1 MKKGKVL
8 CVYSPK
14 GGVGKSI
21 ISANIA
27 GSSYLMGK
35 RTLLIDAD
43 LYDGGLSLFVN
54 KEIKKNIYT
63 LSNDIKN
70 NKYESILDYVYNYN
84 EGLDILCSTKIA
96 QQHYNTFKERFEGY
110 PIRVEVLSRFK
121 TPKQQKQIIEDAKN
135 IYDFIVIDTNSSYND
150 FNENIFN
157 LCDEVLLILTND
169 IVNIKN
175 MKNVITMF
183 NDIGIYKYKVLYNSA
198 FDFKDQYFSYEE
210 MIDIIGANIDYT
222 ILREGFFKNITGYLF
237 NNKIPILYK
246 NNDVQYYSL
255 LNKCNLIIN
264 DME

>member
-54 KEIKKNIYT
+54 EEIKKNIYT

-84 EGLDILCSTKIA
+84 EGLDLLCSTKIQLEA
-96 QQHYNTFKERFEGY
+96 SLIKEKY
-110 PIRVEVLSRFK
+110 MDK
-121 TPKQQKQIIEDAKN
+121 IIEDAKN

-210 MIDIIGANIDYT
+210 MIEIIGANIDYT

>member
-54 KEIKKNIYT
+54 EEIKKNIYT

-84 EGLDILCSTKIA
+84 EGLDILCSTKIQLEA
-96 QQHYNTFKERFEGY
+96 SLIKEKY
-110 PIRVEVLSRFK
+110 MDKV
-121 TPKQQKQIIEDAKN
+121 IEDAKN

>member
-54 KEIKKNIYT
+54 EEIKKNIYT

-84 EGLDILCSTKIA
+84 EGLDILCSTKIQLEA
-96 QQHYNTFKERFEGY
+96 SLIKEKY
-110 PIRVEVLSRFK
+110 MDK
-121 TPKQQKQIIEDAKN
+121 IIEDAKN
-135 IYDFIVIDTNSSYND
+135 MYDFIVIDTNSSYND

>member
-54 KEIKKNIYT
+54 EEIKKNIYT

-84 EGLDILCSTKIA
+84 EGLDILCSTKRQLEANLI
-96 QQHYNTFKERFEGY
+96 KEKY
-110 PIRVEVLSRFK
+110 MDKV
-121 TPKQQKQIIEDAKN
+121 IEDAKN
-135 IYDFIVIDTNSSYND
+135 MYDFIVIDTNSSYND

>member
-54 KEIKKNIYT
+54 EEIKKNIYT

-84 EGLDILCSTKIA
+84 EGLDILCSTKIQLEA
-96 QQHYNTFKERFEGY
+96 NLIKEKY
-110 PIRVEVLSRFK
+110 MDKV
-121 TPKQQKQIIEDAKN
+121 IEDAKN
-135 IYDFIVIDTNSSYND
+135 MYDFIVIDTNSSYND

>member
-27 GSSYLMGK
+27 GSSYLIGK

-54 KEIKKNIYT
+54 EEIKKNIYT

-84 EGLDILCSTKIA
+84 EGLDILCSTKIQLEA
-96 QQHYNTFKERFEGY
+96 SLIKEKY
-110 PIRVEVLSRFK
+110 MDK
-121 TPKQQKQIIEDAKN
+121 IIEDAKN

>member
-43 LYDGGLSLFVN
+43 LYDGGLSLFIN
-54 KEIKKNIYT
+54 EEIKKNIYT

-84 EGLDILCSTKIA
+84 EGLDILCSTKIQLEA
-96 QQHYNTFKERFEGY
+96 SLIKEKY
-110 PIRVEVLSRFK
+110 MDK
-121 TPKQQKQIIEDAKN
+121 IIEDAKN

>member
-54 KEIKKNIYT
+54 EEIKKNIYT

-84 EGLDILCSTKIA
+84 EGLDILCSTKIQLEA
-96 QQHYNTFKERFEGY
+96 SLIKEKY
-110 PIRVEVLSRFK
+110 MDK
-121 TPKQQKQIIEDAKN
+121 IIEDAKN
-135 IYDFIVIDTNSSYND
+135 MYDFIVIDTNSSYND

-210 MIDIIGANIDYT
+210 MIEIIGANIDYT
-222 ILREGFFKNITGYLF
+222 LLREGFFKNITGYLF

>member
-43 LYDGGLSLFVN
+43 LYDGGLSLFIN
-54 KEIKKNIYT
+54 EDIKKNIYT

-84 EGLDILCSTKIA
+84 EGLDILCSTKIQLEA
-96 QQHYNTFKERFEGY
+96 SLIKEKY
-110 PIRVEVLSRFK
+110 MDK
-121 TPKQQKQIIEDAKN
+121 IIEDAKN

-210 MIDIIGANIDYT
+210 MIEIIGANIDYT

>member
-54 KEIKKNIYT
+54 EEIKKNIYT

-84 EGLDILCSTKIA
+84 EGLDILCSTKIQLEA
-96 QQHYNTFKERFEGY
+96 NLIKEKY
-110 PIRVEVLSRFK
+110 MDK
-121 TPKQQKQIIEDAKN
+121 IIEDAKN
-135 IYDFIVIDTNSSYND
+135 MYDFIVIDTNSSYND

>member
-54 KEIKKNIYT
+54 EEIKKNIYT

-70 NKYESILDYVYNYN
+70 NKYESILNYVYNYN
-84 EGLDILCSTKIA
+84 EGLDILCSTKIQLEA
-96 QQHYNTFKERFEGY
+96 SLIKEKY
-110 PIRVEVLSRFK
+110 MDKV
-121 TPKQQKQIIEDAKN
+121 IEDAKN

>member
-54 KEIKKNIYT
+54 EDIKKNIYT

-70 NKYESILDYVYNYN
+70 NKYESILNYVYNYN
-84 EGLDILCSTKIA
+84 EGLDILCSTKIQLEA
-96 QQHYNTFKERFEGY
+96 SLIKGKYMDK
-110 PIRVEVLSRFK
+110 
-121 TPKQQKQIIEDAKN
+121 IIEDAKN

-183 NDIGIYKYKVLYNSA
+183 NDIGIFKYKVLYNSA

>member
-54 KEIKKNIYT
+54 EEIKKNIYT

-84 EGLDILCSTKIA
+84 EGLDILCSTKIQLEA
-96 QQHYNTFKERFEGY
+96 SLIKEKY
-110 PIRVEVLSRFK
+110 MDKV
-121 TPKQQKQIIEDAKN
+121 IEDAKN
-135 IYDFIVIDTNSSYND
+135 MYDFIVIDTNSSYND

-222 ILREGFFKNITGYLF
+222 ILREGFFKNITGYVF

>member
-54 KEIKKNIYT
+54 EEIKKNIYT

-84 EGLDILCSTKIA
+84 EGLDILCSTKIQLEA
-96 QQHYNTFKERFEGY
+96 SLIKEKY
-110 PIRVEVLSRFK
+110 MDKV
-121 TPKQQKQIIEDAKN
+121 IEDAKN
-135 IYDFIVIDTNSSYND
+135 MYDFIVIDTNSSYND

>member
-54 KEIKKNIYT
+54 EEIKKNIYT

-84 EGLDILCSTKIA
+84 EGLDILCSTKIQLEA
-96 QQHYNTFKERFEGY
+96 SLIKEKY
-110 PIRVEVLSRFK
+110 MDK
-121 TPKQQKQIIEDAKN
+121 IIEDAKN

-183 NDIGIYKYKVLYNSA
+183 NDIGIYKYRVLYNSA

-210 MIDIIGANIDYT
+210 MIEIIGANIDYT

>member
-54 KEIKKNIYT
+54 EEIKKNIYT

-84 EGLDILCSTKIA
+84 EGLDILCSTKIQLEA
-96 QQHYNTFKERFEGY
+96 SLIKEKY
-110 PIRVEVLSRFK
+110 MDK
-121 TPKQQKQIIEDAKN
+121 IIEDAKN

-157 LCDEVLLILTND
+157 LCDEVLLILTNY

>member
-54 KEIKKNIYT
+54 EEIKKNIYT

-84 EGLDILCSTKIA
+84 EGLDILCSTKIQLEA
-96 QQHYNTFKERFEGY
+96 SLIKEKY
-110 PIRVEVLSRFK
+110 MDK
-121 TPKQQKQIIEDAKN
+121 IIEDAKN

-150 FNENIFN
+150 FNKNIFN

-210 MIDIIGANIDYT
+210 MIEIIGANIDYT

>member
-54 KEIKKNIYT
+54 EEIKKNIYT

-84 EGLDILCSTKIA
+84 EGLDILCSTKIQLEA
-96 QQHYNTFKERFEGY
+96 SLIKEKY
-110 PIRVEVLSRFK
+110 MDK
-121 TPKQQKQIIEDAKN
+121 IIEDAKN
-135 IYDFIVIDTNSSYND
+135 IYDFIVIDANSSYND

>member
-54 KEIKKNIYT
+54 EEIKKNIYT

-84 EGLDILCSTKIA
+84 EGLDILCSTKIQLEA
-96 QQHYNTFKERFEGY
+96 SSIKEKY
-110 PIRVEVLSRFK
+110 MDK
-121 TPKQQKQIIEDAKN
+121 IIEDAKN
-135 IYDFIVIDTNSSYND
+135 MYDFIVIDTNSSYND

>member
-54 KEIKKNIYT
+54 EEIKKNIYT

-84 EGLDILCSTKIA
+84 EGLDILCSTKIQLEA
-96 QQHYNTFKERFEGY
+96 SLIKEKY
-110 PIRVEVLSRFK
+110 MDK
-121 TPKQQKQIIEDAKN
+121 IIEDAKN

-210 MIDIIGANIDYT
+210 MIEIIGANIDYT

>member
-54 KEIKKNIYT
+54 EEIKKNIYT

-84 EGLDILCSTKIA
+84 EGLDILCSTKIQLEA
-96 QQHYNTFKERFEGY
+96 SLIKEKY
-110 PIRVEVLSRFK
+110 MDKV
-121 TPKQQKQIIEDAKN
+121 IEDAKN

-150 FNENIFN
+150 FNENIFD

>member
-43 LYDGGLSLFVN
+43 LYDGGLSLFIN
-54 KEIKKNIYT
+54 EDIKKNIYT

-84 EGLDILCSTKIA
+84 EGLDILCSTKIQLEA
-96 QQHYNTFKERFEGY
+96 SLIKEKY
-110 PIRVEVLSRFK
+110 MDK
-121 TPKQQKQIIEDAKN
+121 IIEDAKN

>member
-54 KEIKKNIYT
+54 EEIKKNIYT

-84 EGLDILCSTKIA
+84 EGLDILCSTKIQLEA
-96 QQHYNTFKERFEGY
+96 SLIKEKY
-110 PIRVEVLSRFK
+110 MDK
-121 TPKQQKQIIEDAKN
+121 IIEDAKN

>member
-1 MKKGKVL
+1 MKKGRVL

-27 GSSYLMGK
+27 GSSYLIGK

-54 KEIKKNIYT
+54 EEIKKNIYT

-84 EGLDILCSTKIA
+84 EGLDILCSTKIQLEA
-96 QQHYNTFKERFEGY
+96 SLIKEKY
-110 PIRVEVLSRFK
+110 MDK
-121 TPKQQKQIIEDAKN
+121 IIEDAKN